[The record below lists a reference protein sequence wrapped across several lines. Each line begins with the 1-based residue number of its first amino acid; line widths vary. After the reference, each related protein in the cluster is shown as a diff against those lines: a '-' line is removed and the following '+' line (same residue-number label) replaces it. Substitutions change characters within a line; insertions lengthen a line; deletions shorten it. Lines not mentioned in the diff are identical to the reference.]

1 MPEIRFWERLT
12 LAVHVERCTDMEDL
26 PNRTT
31 DTDDFTAVKDRSDR
45 FGIRDF
51 TAFFSLGA
59 DSFRGENRVNGME
72 SLYLKLL

>member
-1 MPEIRFWERLT
+1 
-12 LAVHVERCTDMEDL
+12 MEDL

-31 DTDDFTAVKDRSDR
+31 DTDDFTAVKDQSDR

-51 TAFFSLGA
+51 TAFFPLGA